1 MKEHCVFCGADIQ
14 AGALYCQECA
24 QIVENMT
31 DEQRQALRDM
41 LGTTASYDAL
51 AQAWNQVKECV
62 AIVYDYIRA
71 AAAGVADWLME
82 TDDQQREA

>member
-1 MKEHCVFCGADIQ
+1 MKEKCVFCGADIQ

-51 AQAWNQVKECV
+51 AQFWNQAKECV
-62 AIVYDYIRA
+62 ATVLDCVKSA
-71 AAAGVADWLME
+71 AAAVADWLME
-82 TDDQQREA
+82 G